1 MSTSQALQQQ
11 QLFNTKIEN
20 RLQLHTHPLSSLTQ
34 SGAAAGHVPTWNGST
49 WIAAA
54 QTGSQDAG
62 EAIPDYSNITTVANF
77 SAPVSFTSPLFV
89 LQIGAVIPT
98 DGQVLTA
105 SGENGTAIWAD
116 PISVG
121 MIDGGFP
128 SDNYSNIAIID
139 GGTP

>member
-11 QLFNTKIEN
+11 QLFNTQIEN

-34 SGAAAGHVPTWNGST
+34 SGAIIGQVPTWNGST
-49 WIAAA
+49 WAAAA
-54 QTGSQDAG
+54 QLGTGNVEVAV
-62 EAIPDYSNITTVANF
+62 PDYSNINTVANF

-89 LQIGAVIPT
+89 LQIGATIPT